1 MEGEEEG
8 NGAKQTKIQL
18 SSPPGLPRRL
28 APSLLRPRSSQVYP
42 QAAYIELEPDSTT
55 SNQFAIDQGT
65 KETRLRAV
73 EVEALNRMLKTLR
86 GLKGERDG
94 KNKLE

>member
-1 MEGEEEG
+1 
-8 NGAKQTKIQL
+8 
-18 SSPPGLPRRL
+18 
-28 APSLLRPRSSQVYP
+28 
-42 QAAYIELEPDSTT
+42 LEPDSTT